1 MKIYCIGYRTWSLKI
16 YDQLRKRTNHKFLI
30 RSKKKLSIREIKK
43 FKPNYIL
50 FYGWSDKGP
59 KFIIKSFFC
68 IMLHPSPLPKFRGGS
83 PLQNQIIRNIAKSK
97 VTLFKMT
104 EKIDSGPIL
113 LSKNL
118 SLKGHMQEIFER
130 LTSIGIELTLK
141 VLKNKYKLRKQNSKK
156 VSFYKRRKPSQSE
169 ITISELKNK
178 DSKYLLNKIR
188 MLEDPY
194 PNAFLKTK
202 DGKKIKIKSV
212 ELY

>member
-1 MKIYCIGYRTWSLKI
+1 
-16 YDQLRKRTNHKFLI
+16 
-30 RSKKKLSIREIKK
+30 
-43 FKPNYIL
+43 
-50 FYGWSDKGP
+50 
-59 KFIIKSFFC
+59 
-68 IMLHPSPLPKFRGGS
+68 
-83 PLQNQIIRNIAKSK
+83 
-97 VTLFKMT
+97 
-104 EKIDSGPIL
+104 
-113 LSKNL
+113 
-118 SLKGHMQEIFER
+118 MQEIFER

>member
-50 FYGWSDKGP
+50 FYGWSDKVP

-156 VSFYKRRKPSQSE
+156 VSFYKRRKP
-169 ITISELKNK
+169 
-178 DSKYLLNKIR
+178 Y
-188 MLEDPY
+188 Y
-194 PNAFLKTK
+194 YVFFH
-202 DGKKIKIKSV
+202 
-212 ELY
+212 